1 MENFM
6 SELLTQCGSE
16 RCSLEQLLTIPDP
29 KKTETY
35 TPLNHY
41 DFAVNVKTVASNL
54 LRDFTFAKEAY
65 ALSSNGNKMFG
76 VISYASKSTSDN
88 DSLRLSIGIRN
99 SHNGSMSCGACVGS
113 SVIVCDN
120 LMFKGDFTVLRK
132 HTGGNMHEELMD
144 QVVTAIYKSQ
154 HQYTQLCNDA
164 ARMME
169 IALDQR
175 ACYEYLGILT
185 GEGVLSPTQSTKAFK
200 ELDKPS
206 HPEFVQMTL
215 WSAYNH
221 ATEALKSSP
230 PQSMVRNHSRLH
242 ALTEE
247 LYLN

>member
-1 MENFM
+1 M

-16 RCSLEQLLTIPDP
+16 RCSLEQLLVVPEP
-29 KKTETY
+29 EKTATY

-54 LRDFTFAKEAY
+54 LRDFTFAKQAY
-65 ALSSNGNKMFG
+65 AISSKGNRMFG
-76 VISYASKSTSDN
+76 VLSYSSKSTSD
-88 DSLRLSIGIRN
+88 DDPLRLSIGIRN
-99 SHNGSMSCGACVGS
+99 SHDTSMSCGVAVGS
-113 SVIVCDN
+113 SIVVCDN
-120 LMFKGDFTVLRK
+120 LMFRGDITVMRK
-132 HTGGNMHEELMD
+132 HTGKNMHEDLMD

-154 HQYTQLCNDA
+154 HQYSQLCFDA

-169 IALDQR
+169 IALDKR
-175 ACYEYLGILT
+175 ASYEYLGILT
-185 GEGVLSPTQSTKAFK
+185 GEGILSPTQSTKAFK
-200 ELDKPS
+200 ELETPS
-206 HPEFVQMTL
+206 HPEFEKMNL

-242 ALTEE
+242 ALTED

>member
-1 MENFM
+1 M
-6 SELLTQCGSE
+6 SELLTQCGSK
-16 RCSLEQLLTIPDP
+16 RCSLEQLLTVPVP
-29 KKTETY
+29 EKTNSY

-41 DFAVNVKTVASNL
+41 DFAVNVKTVATNL

-76 VISYASKSTSDN
+76 VLSYGSRSTSDN
-88 DSLRLSIGIRN
+88 DPLRLSIGIRN
-99 SHNGSMSCGACVGS
+99 SLDKSLAAGVAVGT

-120 LMFKGDFTVLRK
+120 LMFRGDVTVLRK
-132 HTGGNMHEELMD
+132 HTGENMHEILMD

-154 HQYTQLCNDA
+154 HQYSQLSFDA
-164 ARMME
+164 ARMMD

-175 ACYEYLGILT
+175 ASYEYLGILT

-200 ELDKPS
+200 ELEKPTYQ
-206 HPEFVQMTL
+206 EFEKMTL

-230 PQSMVRNHSRLH
+230 PQLVVRNHTKLH
-242 ALTEE
+242 KLTEE